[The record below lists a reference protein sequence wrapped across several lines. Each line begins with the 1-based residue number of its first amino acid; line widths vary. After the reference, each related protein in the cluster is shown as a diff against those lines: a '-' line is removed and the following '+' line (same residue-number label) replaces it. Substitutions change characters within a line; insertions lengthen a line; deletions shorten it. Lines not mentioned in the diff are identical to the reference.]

1 MPSHAAPSRPTCTGS
16 HDARLVVWDALT
28 GTFLAH
34 MEQHMRTIT
43 SVVWLESD
51 SAKKKSGALGAMPEN
66 RLAAVSPPCL
76 SDGVLFMVVWDF
88 ESEGDRGEGCAVGLP
103 VLCAQLSVLTTW
115 WLCSGS
121 LLDGDAMGS

>member
-1 MPSHAAPSRPTCTGS
+1 MKGGGGLAFCPHVLSLLFCFFVCVLDLSCAGS

-51 SAKKKSGALGAMPEN
+51 SAKKKSGACLWCCQL
-66 RLAAVSPPCL
+66 LALAWRVS
-76 SDGVLFMVVWDF
+76 
-88 ESEGDRGEGCAVGLP
+88 
-103 VLCAQLSVLTTW
+103 
-115 WLCSGS
+115 
-121 LLDGDAMGS
+121 